1 MFFFKKMRET
11 HNDNHIK
18 CAEDGGK
25 KKEKERKEKERVRKK
40 ERKERRAVVGCSG

>member
-1 MFFFKKMRET
+1 MRET

-18 CAEDGGK
+18 CAEDGGKKKKK